1 MAGKTKTTTGG
12 TAVMANR
19 RAKPTDEER
28 IADPREALWRTLDFF
43 PTCPWAARRG
53 AELIQM
59 LDPFAR
65 AVREP
70 ACGAGHMAFPLMEYF
85 PDVVPTD
92 VHAHEPWV
100 VTRDWL
106 DDAEWPS
113 TPDCDWICTNPPF
126 GIADQF
132 VIRGLQRARTGVALL
147 LRLAF
152 LEGGERYSI
161 LGQGAEFPL
170 TLLSPFSER
179 VPMTLGK
186 WDPASSTATAYAW
199 LIWMKGREPMAP
211 IWSGPGTRERLW
223 KPDDAE
229 RFGWKAPLPL
239 FEDL

>member
-1 MAGKTKTTTGG
+1 MEARAPA
-12 TAVMANR
+12 AVEADDPL
-19 RAKPTDEER
+19 RA
-28 IADPREALWRTLDFF
+28 LHRTLDLFCT
-43 PTCPWAARRG
+43 PPWAARRG

-59 LDPFAR
+59 VAPACR
-65 AVREP
+65 HVREP

-85 PDVVPTD
+85 EVTPTD

-100 VTRDWL
+100 ETRDWL
-106 DDAEWPS
+106 EDAAWSAE
-113 TPDCDWICTNPPF
+113 PDCDFVVTNPPF
-126 GIADQF
+126 AIASEF
-132 VIRGLQRARTGVALL
+132 VTRGLRRARLGVALL
-147 LRLAF
+147 VRLAF

-199 LIWMKGREPMAP
+199 FFWMKGREPMAP